1 MSKQGPGGK
10 PKVTKSTVKTA
21 KRLLGYVTSTY
32 KIQFVLVLIC
42 ILVSS
47 LASIS
52 VSLSLKYLLD
62 DFIIPLIG
70 QKEPNFA
77 ELYRAITVLAII
89 FGCGVIATFSYTR
102 LMVVIGQGVLKRV
115 RDEMFE
121 HMQTLPIRYFD
132 QNTNGSIMS
141 LYTNDTDTLRQM
153 INQSIPQVLMSG
165 LMIIVTFIAMIVLSP
180 ILTLLAVVVI
190 FLMIIVAR
198 VIGGNSGKYFI
209 RQQLDLANITGF
221 VEERM
226 NGQRVVKV
234 FNHEKKSEQEFDALN
249 EKLFESAANAHT
261 FASIMGPVIGN
272 IGNLQFVLTA
282 VLGGFLSVM
291 GIGNITLGVM
301 ASYLQFT
308 KSFTQP
314 FMQVAQQ
321 FNSIIMALAGAERI
335 FNLLDEEPETDEGYV
350 GYGEAAPFAPVTGE
364 TVDGCLEILSLFRQG
379 LDILVQHQGHQHGGP
394 QVPALGSGVRM
405 AELGIL
411 GVDLLSDVTQLF
423 PQSFHGQGLEHVADN
438 VILNGLLGIFK
449 IIVTAEECDI
459 GGRPNLTHL
468 PGQFDPGD
476 KGHANIRQQQ
486 IRLVLFHQ
494 LKGVQSIAGAPHQAK
509 SKILPGDHG
518 AHRFS
523 QFVLVI
529 RHNYGI
535 RCLHSHCGTV
545 LSRAGLKPTLP
556 AHGIFPAAASTL
568 GKELSR
574 SRP

>member
-209 RQQLDLANITGF
+209 RQQMDLANAAGGGQIGLAVTAGGMLSPRKTLTALFGLVPTEEGCGGSCPLPHDHTSHRVSGGHVGF
-221 VEERM
+221 QVQSDAPSGHEKIAASS
-226 NGQRVVKV
+226 GQEHSIRHTVISGRGDGALRPAGGQVVKTIEPDFIREPGSGGDFLLGQHPV
-234 FNHEKKSEQEFDALN
+234 AKGDAAGPHTHLHGGPGEISFFTAGNASAHGVGKFHGADAGLHFCPAQFPGAAHVAGGPFRIIDIGQFSGMDALN
-249 EKLFESAANAHT
+249 GSELPQ
-261 FASIMGPVIGN
+261 I
-272 IGNLQFVLTA
+272 QFPE
-282 VLGGFLSVM
+282 GGVFP
-291 GIGNITLGVM
+291 GIPRV
-301 ASYLQFT
+301 
-308 KSFTQP
+308 
-314 FMQVAQQ
+314 
-321 FNSIIMALAGAERI
+321 
-335 FNLLDEEPETDEGYV
+335 DEG
-350 GYGEAAPFAPVTGE
+350 
-364 TVDGCLEILSLFRQG
+364 I
-379 LDILVQHQGHQHGGP
+379 
-394 QVPALGSGVRM
+394 
-405 AELGIL
+405 
-411 GVDLLSDVTQLF
+411 
-423 PQSFHGQGLEHVADN
+423 SF
-438 VILNGLLGIFK
+438 
-449 IIVTAEECDI
+449 
-459 GGRPNLTHL
+459 
-468 PGQFDPGD
+468 
-476 KGHANIRQQQ
+476 
-486 IRLVLFHQ
+486 
-494 LKGVQSIAGAPHQAK
+494 
-509 SKILPGDHG
+509 
-518 AHRFS
+518 
-523 QFVLVI
+523 
-529 RHNYGI
+529 
-535 RCLHSHCGTV
+535 
-545 LSRAGLKPTLP
+545 
-556 AHGIFPAAASTL
+556 
-568 GKELSR
+568 
-574 SRP
+574 